1 MRRDGFFVE
10 VSELGMFKF
19 SFFERKVV
27 LNADKDPPP
36 VGREK
41 DLQNCRRMWIAFPKS
56 LAGPLWVCRIKG
68 LLVSIS
74 SIDSSDLFLKEN

>member
-1 MRRDGFFVE
+1 MRLVLLLRIWTNKQWNPRSGSMRRDGFFVE

-36 VGREK
+36 MGREK
-41 DLQNCRRMWIAFPKS
+41 DLQNCRRM
-56 LAGPLWVCRIKG
+56 
-68 LLVSIS
+68 
-74 SIDSSDLFLKEN
+74 